1 MSNNNPRSTQNG
13 DSALSGS
20 MAAPDFAEPET
31 HLKASKASDSQM
43 VDGLTKVDPELEL
56 SALQDSTTSMN
67 SKDNIK
73 DVWLNNFFVCMDQI
87 SKLVDNYNYISMV
100 CQLIIYPIFY

>member
-1 MSNNNPRSTQNG
+1 
-13 DSALSGS
+13 
-20 MAAPDFAEPET
+20 
-31 HLKASKASDSQM
+31 M

-100 CQLIIYPIFY
+100 C